1 MFVRVCACSQRVNK
15 LVKIHERQPSV
26 PRAACPALD
35 AKLLQARRELLLL
48 PLLVCI
54 LVVAAVAIVAAG
66 SAAPV
71 LCPVSGHLAPFDL
84 SRLLIDFHDRRLSPA
99 RATKDY
105 SDVDVVHLRKRGK
118 QPRAAAQLEALAVTP
133 AQRDE
138 RQRGQRLRQYEEG
151 GVGARCGRRARRES
165 HKIQINFQLVR

>member
-1 MFVRVCACSQRVNK
+1 MPRTRCQTVAGKTGVCVAAIV
-15 LVKIHERQPSV
+15 SV
-26 PRAACPALD
+26 
-35 AKLLQARRELLLL
+35 
-48 PLLVCI
+48 

-71 LCPVSGHLAPFDL
+71 LCPVSGIGDIFAPFDL

-138 RQRGQRLRQYEEG
+138 RQRGQRRRQYDERG
-151 GVGARCGRRARRES
+151 RGRGAVAEHDES
-165 HKIQINFQLVR
+165 RIKFK

>member
-1 MFVRVCACSQRVNK
+1 M
-15 LVKIHERQPSV
+15 
-26 PRAACPALD
+26 PRTRCQTVAGKTGIIVAAI
-35 AKLLQARRELLLL
+35 
-48 PLLVCI
+48 VSI
-54 LVVAAVAIVAAG
+54 LVVAAVAIV
-66 SAAPV
+66 APV

-138 RQRGQRLRQYEEG
+138 RQRGQRRRQSEEG
-151 GVGARCGRRARRES
+151 WSGGE
-165 HKIQINFQLVR
+165 VRSQSTTRVA

>member
-1 MFVRVCACSQRVNK
+1 M
-15 LVKIHERQPSV
+15 
-26 PRAACPALD
+26 PRTRCQTVAGETGIIVAAI
-35 AKLLQARRELLLL
+35 
-48 PLLVCI
+48 VSI

-105 SDVDVVHLRKRGK
+105 SVVDVVHLRKRGK

-138 RQRGQRLRQYEEG
+138 RQRGQRRCRQYEEG
-151 GVGARCGRRARRES
+151 RGAGARCGRRARRES